1 MITNKGEEL
10 MNKNDLYFKIAII
23 ICMVVFLIIQIFIL
37 NALVDISDRLLN
49 IVDSLPGFMTQ

>member
-49 IVDSLPGFMTQ
+49 IVDSLPGFITQ